1 MLGESCV
8 LGHPPRGRNYALEVP
23 AAPELTDL
31 EGRVVIITGASR
43 GIGAGIA
50 RHLADR
56 GAHLVLTARRLGP
69 LEVLASEFRDLG
81 TSVHT
86 ECIDVAD
93 RNGALALSR
102 TTMSIFGRIDGL
114 VLNAQSFRP
123 VTPLLDVSP
132 SDLERL
138 MSTGPAAALW
148 YMQAVVPHMRAAGRG
163 RIITMGSALGITGAA
178 GYGPYAASK
187 EAIRSL
193 TRTAASEWGRHG
205 ITVNCVLPAS
215 AGHRAPAEEG
225 DPARA
230 ETFRAMYAA
239 NPIGRDGDAEHDI
252 APLVAFLLS
261 DASSYITGQTIAADG
276 GGLMRA

>member
-1 MLGESCV
+1 VS
-8 LGHPPRGRNYALEVP
+8 P
-23 AAPELTDL
+23 APDPTDL

-50 RHLADR
+50 HHLAAR
-56 GAHLVLTARRLGP
+56 GARLFLTARGAERLDR
-69 LEVLASEFRDLG
+69 LAEELRDGG
-81 TSVHT
+81 TRVHAA
-86 ECIDVAD
+86 CLDVAD
-93 RNGALALSR
+93 RDGALTLARSA
-102 TTMSIFGRIDGL
+102 IDHFGRIDGL

-123 VTPLLDVSP
+123 VTELLEVTP
-132 SDLERL
+132 ADLDLL
-138 MSTGPAAALW
+138 MSTGPAAVLW

-163 RIITMGSALGITGAA
+163 RIVTMGSTLGITGAA

-193 TRTAASEWGRHG
+193 TRTAATEWGRYG

-215 AGHRAPAEEG
+215 AGHRAPVDD

-230 ETFRAMYAA
+230 EAFRAMYAA
-239 NPIGRDGDAEHDI
+239 NPVGRDGDAEHDI

-276 GGLMRA
+276 GGIMRA

>member
-1 MLGESCV
+1 MSD
-8 LGHPPRGRNYALEVP
+8 
-23 AAPELTDL
+23 APELTDL

-56 GAHLVLTARRLGP
+56 GVHLVLTARRADP
-69 LEVLASEFRDLG
+69 LEILATELRDHG
-81 TSVHT
+81 ASVHA
-86 ECIDVAD
+86 ECVDVAD
-93 RNGALALSR
+93 RDRAVELAR
-102 TTMSIFGRIDGL
+102 TTMSVFGRIDGL

-123 VTPLLDVSP
+123 VTPLLDVLP
-132 SDLERL
+132 SDLDLL

-148 YMQAVVPHMRAAGRG
+148 HMQAVVPQMQMNGRG

-193 TRTAASEWGRHG
+193 TRTAASEWGRYG

-215 AGHRAPAEEG
+215 AGHRAPVEED
-225 DPARA
+225 DPVRA
-230 ETFRAMYAA
+230 EAFRLMYAE
-239 NPIGRDGDAEHDI
+239 NPIGRDGDAELDI
-252 APLVAFLLS
+252 APLIAFLLS
-261 DASSYITGQTIAADG
+261 DAGGYITGQTIAADG